1 MTLELNE
8 SIEKMSDR
16 QLLEL
21 LVSNQM
27 FIHFRLAEIEHAL
40 KLSEYKASEAVIHR
54 AIDMSKSFYKQ
65 IDTELKN
72 LITEQEC

>member
-27 FIHFRLAEIEHAL
+27 FLHFRLAEIEHEL
-40 KLSEYKASEAVIHR
+40 KLTDIAKSEMVIKR

-65 IDTELKN
+65 INTELTRLYK
-72 LITEQEC
+72 